1 MKSLMLLNPRRKKRR
16 SKRKVSARRTTR
28 RRSTRKV
35 TARRTRRTTRR
46 TRRTSRRSS
55 RAIRLKRGKS
65 VTIMANPRR
74 RRSRRSGGMRFGA
87 GNILSQVKGVFSK
100 ENLTVA
106 GGGVAATVLT
116 NFILSR
122 TKADGTSLLPMP
134 ATNVA
139 AAKIAYAIGIPVV
152 GAVLTRKFNPSLAR
166 GMVFGGLINGI
177 VEAIKGYAP
186 VETKKALGFAE
197 YLEYTPMSALNGTPG
212 YSAINQFSNVRPM
225 NSAFANS
232 SAFPADAWGR

>member
-1 MKSLMLLNPRRKKRR
+1 MLLNPRKKKRR
-16 SKRKVSARRTTR
+16 SKRKASARRTTR
-28 RRSTRKV
+28 RRSTRRT
-35 TARRTRRTTRR
+35 TARRTTRRTTRR

-74 RRSRRSGGMRFGA
+74 RSRRSGGMRFGA
-87 GNILSQVKGVFSK
+87 GNILSQVKGVFSR

-139 AAKIAYAIGIPVV
+139 AAKIAYAVGIPVV
-152 GAVLTRKFNPSLAR
+152 GAILTRRFNPSLAR

-186 VETKKALGFAE
+186 AETKRALGFSE

>member
-1 MKSLMLLNPRRKKRR
+1 MKSLMLLNPRKKKRR